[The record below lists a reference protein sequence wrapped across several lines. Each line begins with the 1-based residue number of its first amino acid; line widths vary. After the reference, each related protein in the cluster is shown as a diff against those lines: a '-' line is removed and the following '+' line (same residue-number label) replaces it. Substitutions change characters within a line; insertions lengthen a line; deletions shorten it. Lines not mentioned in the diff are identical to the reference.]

1 VDAHRRYTDP
11 MSSTLTPQ
19 QLDVYRQTMRR
30 RAAAADKRR
39 AERRDAAWALAREAA
54 DLLRSRYGATRV
66 LVFGS
71 LAEGTHFGERSDI
84 DLAAEGLRPSEHFAA
99 LGLLLALSGDFEL
112 DLVDLGACPSGLRAV
127 IQAEGVAL

>member
-1 VDAHRRYTDP
+1 MT
-11 MSSTLTPQ
+11 STLTPE
-19 QLDVYRQTMRR
+19 QLDVYRQAMRR
-30 RAAAADKRR
+30 RAAAADRRR
-39 AERRDAAWALAREAA
+39 AERRDAGWALARQAA
-54 DLLRSRYGATRV
+54 DLLRARYGATRV

-99 LGLLLALSGDFEL
+99 LGRLLTLFGDFEF